1 MPKTAR
7 LLQIAFRDN
16 PTIQFFSLPFAS
28 IVAMVLAN
36 MLIAEGEEQEED
48 MDPGALSM
56 GAGALTA

>member
-1 MPKTAR
+1 MMPKATRLAR
-7 LLQIAFRDN
+7 LVFREN

-36 MLIAEGEEQEED
+36 MLIAEGEEEED